1 MDEGSDESAMA
12 ICVYCGEVASTSR
25 EHIISASVLDLF
37 GDKRLESCFVYDV
50 LGEEYRSRR
59 GIIIKDV
66 CATCNSTLS
75 RLDDRGKQIVTKV
88 VSSELETLEENL
100 DARLLAWLI
109 KTHLNWLRQAK
120 LSAGIDFYI
129 DRGIYEH
136 IMVAANFNI
145 ATFRRW
151 SFAHLFYRFRDL
163 NFLYPWINQGVGAT
177 KQRLNPVSYELLF
190 IKESRILVS
199 CLFFARTA
207 PCALVA

>member
-66 CATCNSTLS
+66 CAGCNSTLS

-88 VSSELETLEENL
+88 ISSELQTIEE
-100 DARLLAWLI
+100 
-109 KTHLNWLRQAK
+109 HL
-120 LSAGIDFYI
+120 
-129 DRGIYEH
+129 
-136 IMVAANFNI
+136 
-145 ATFRRW
+145 
-151 SFAHLFYRFRDL
+151 
-163 NFLYPWINQGVGAT
+163 
-177 KQRLNPVSYELLF
+177 
-190 IKESRILVS
+190 
-199 CLFFARTA
+199 
-207 PCALVA
+207 